1 MHVHMYMKTHKS
13 THIYTH
19 IWIYTYIPL
28 WIYTYIPTGGTS
40 RRGSYYGLDANEVFQ
55 KEKQFEKTILSKSN
69 LAPKGEEGGETKKST
84 RSVFEE
90 SARSSLFAPPTTMS
104 RITRAS
110 GSYRTGSEGGWG
122 GLGGV
127 AGGGG
132 IGRETKGDEGLKSI
146 GGKRTE
152 VSVKDSQR
160 MTTKLNTSLTTQNP
174 LRMQTSLNIIA
185 PATFAAKPSPD
196 IKAGAFVK
204 GRILLFGFQKYRW
217 TTNASAVSAVV
228 PLFPV

>member
-1 MHVHMYMKTHKS
+1 MHVHMYMNTHKH
-13 THIYTH
+13 THIYTD
-19 IWIYTYIPL
+19 I

-55 KEKQFEKTILSKSN
+55 KEKQFEKTISKSN
-69 LAPKGEEGGETKKST
+69 LAPKGEDGGETKKSM

-104 RITRAS
+104 RITSAS
-110 GSYRTGSEGGWG
+110 GNYRTGSEGGSG
-122 GLGGV
+122 GLGGG
-127 AGGGG
+127 AGGSGV
-132 IGRETKGDEGLKSI
+132 GRETKGDEWLNSM

-152 VSVKDSQR
+152 VSSKDYQR
-160 MTTKLNTSLTTQNP
+160 MTTKLNTSLTT
-174 LRMQTSLNIIA
+174 QTSLNIIA

-196 IKAGAFVK
+196 IKAGVFVK

-217 TTNASAVSAVV
+217 TSNAGAVSAVV